1 MCWLLMGELGR
12 EWGSREPWAH
22 PGEGQEAQAGGGHG
36 TVVVE
41 AAGIG
46 EVPVLGV
53 C

>member
-1 MCWLLMGELGR
+1 MLASDGR
-12 EWGSREPWAH
+12 AGQRGGSRQPWAH

-36 TVVVE
+36 TAVME

-46 EVPVLGV
+46 EVPVLGA